1 MTLPINLFYSSTILS
16 TDGLQIMKWVMV
28 FRLYELFGYTDD
40 AVRAKIQRGIWLK
53 GIHWKK
59 APDGHIFINVEAVQ
73 KWIEKA

>member
-1 MTLPINLFYSSTILS
+1 
-16 TDGLQIMKWVMV
+16 MKWVMV